1 MCSGYTSFPNGKEAA
16 FGAACEA
23 TAAKYDKDP
32 MWLGVIARFPRA
44 LRAVSKVSA
53 FGSQKH
59 QASMSDMSYRHVP
72 DADTVYLEA
81 VGRHLTDRAIKGRYN
96 QEDGG
101 LRHLAQLAWNS
112 LAALEVELEQDEQVS
127 KKPERLA

>member
-1 MCSGYTSFPNGKEAA
+1 MKEKLS
-16 FGAACEA
+16 EA

-59 QASMSDMSYRHVP
+59 QVPMSDMSYREVP
-72 DADTVYLEA
+72 EADTVYLEA
-81 VGRHLTDRAIKGRYN
+81 VGRHLTDRAVEGRYN
-96 QEDGG
+96 QKDGG
-101 LRHLAQLAWNS
+101 LRHLAQLAWNA
-112 LAALEVELEQDEQVS
+112 LAALEVELEQDEQPQP
-127 KKPERLA
+127 KKSARLA